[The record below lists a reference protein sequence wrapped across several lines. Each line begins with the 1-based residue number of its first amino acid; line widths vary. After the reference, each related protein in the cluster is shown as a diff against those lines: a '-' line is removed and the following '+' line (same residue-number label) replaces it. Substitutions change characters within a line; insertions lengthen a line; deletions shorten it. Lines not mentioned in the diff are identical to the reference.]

1 MTQWQSLP
9 RDFLAHSSLFST
21 RVRATWSAGSA
32 QNGWRQ
38 SVKCSLESLFAAMI
52 TIMSPHQSF
61 KWYVMT
67 MMIMMII
74 DQQPAFQIPPSYE
87 LLGKPSL
94 RHCWSECQSG
104 KTNQEKHIR
113 ELKYL
118 GNHFRNQDLSLMSKL
133 DTEIRTLEKVL
144 EIFLQHSFTL
154 LRLLRSSLLKFPV
167 PSSDYL
173 MSGWGT
179 WQDDCQRRP
188 EHRDLPLGCLPD
200 LLGSF
205 FTPFQAPAEEQ
216 DMGASPAAGEMISN

>member
-1 MTQWQSLP
+1 
-9 RDFLAHSSLFST
+9 
-21 RVRATWSAGSA
+21 
-32 QNGWRQ
+32 
-38 SVKCSLESLFAAMI
+38 
-52 TIMSPHQSF
+52 
-61 KWYVMT
+61 

-74 DQQPAFQIPPSYE
+74 DQQPAFQIPHSCE

-104 KTNQEKHIR
+104 KTYQEKQIR

-118 GNHFRNQDLSLMSKL
+118 GNHFRNQDLSLMSKI

-167 PSSDYL
+167 PSFDYL

-216 DMGASPAAGEMISN
+216 DMGASPAAGITNHIFLEHQNINSHHNHFHFLPAKIQRSVFSNASVRASNCNQTAI